1 MAHITNGDRER
12 TMRISLL
19 HTIDGNRQ
27 IFEDAAKQLGL
38 AGGTLF
44 HAVRVDLREAVQQA
58 GAISE
63 DVKAQT
69 ARCLTKLAADSD
81 AVVVTCATLGPVVD
95 EVRHA
100 AAVPIVRA
108 DRALATAVAR
118 AGGRIAVLCAVEST
132 IEANRRLFEQHVVAA
147 GTSVEIIL
155 VAPVWARFQAGD
167 VAGAL
172 SATAAAADE
181 AYEAG
186 ATVVAFAHPW
196 MAPAVDRVR
205 TKQRPLHSADAA
217 LRAVLAGAADAS

>member
-1 MAHITNGDRER
+1 
-12 TMRISLL
+12 MRISLL
-19 HTIDGNRQ
+19 HTIDGNRYV
-27 IFEDAAKQLGL
+27 FDDAAKQLGL
-38 AGGTLF
+38 AGGTLC
-44 HAVRVDLREAVQQA
+44 HEVRADLREAVQQA

-69 ARCLTKLAADSD
+69 ARCLAELAADSD

-95 EVRHA
+95 DMRHA

-108 DRALATAVAR
+108 DRALATAAAN

-132 IEANRRLFEQHVVAA
+132 IEANRQLFEHHAA
-147 GTSVEIIL
+147 ATGASVEIIH
-155 VAPVWARFQAGD
+155 VASAWARFQAGD

-196 MAPAVDRVR
+196 MAPAVDRVQ

-217 LRAVLAGAADAS
+217 LRAVMAHAADAS